1 MSTTTKAI
9 ASRFA
14 TAYVNGSK
22 SSVAMAIECLNLHR
36 EGVKPAALEAL
47 LRGAVESKTGKPVDV
62 ESFKKLVSQR
72 SWVGATA
79 LTLGGDMASDPVTIE
94 ALLRVASGALPR
106 KQSES
111 IALKFKGSED
121 APAFSAALKAATL
134 EHKAGKAPVKPRTP
148 RTPKAGDGPTITPE
162 SGIKAVKPT
171 MLEVLVMLEN
181 GLSDIRDH
189 ADSPTAYENAVK
201 LAAKVVNR
209 HKVAASNKAPA
220 KVAA

>member
-14 TAYVNGSK
+14 TAYVNGAK

-79 LTLGGDMASDPVTIE
+79 LTLGGDMASDPMTIE

-111 IALKFKGSED
+111 IALKFKATED
-121 APAFSAALKAATL
+121 APAFAAALKAATL

-148 RTPKAGDGPTITPE
+148 KAPKSGVSPTVTAESALKTARPTLPE
-162 SGIKAVKPT
+162 ILA
-171 MLEVLVMLEN
+171 LLDAEL
-181 GLSDIRDH
+181 DAIREH
-189 ADSPTAYENAVK
+189 AESPTAYENAVK
-201 LAAKVVNR
+201 LASKKIAR
-209 HKVAASNKAPA
+209 HKLAVTVTVAA
-220 KVAA
+220 